1 MFCKCGLIFVKN
13 VPTKLFLE
21 KSTKWKKIKKIIMK
35 ASTIFGGF
43 WGQNLFFIWISE
55 TAFLKTV
62 IPKQFFLFFLLYTQ
76 GCL

>member
-1 MFCKCGLIFVKN
+1 MRSQICEKCVHKTTFRKKYKMDKN
-13 VPTKLFLE
+13 K
-21 KSTKWKKIKKIIMK
+21 KKIIMK

-55 TAFLKTV
+55 TTFLKTV
-62 IPKQFFLFFLLYTQ
+62 FPKQFFLFFLLYTQ